1 MHPLN
6 QSRPKWRRWSLLGL
20 AFIAI
25 ALVAGLADA
34 PMANWMRSEPL
45 PGDIEKVVLLAE
57 VFAHGLG
64 VLLILITVK
73 SLDPRGWRV
82 VPRLAATAYL
92 AGLAANCLKV
102 MLIRRRPN
110 QFVAIPDG
118 PLESF
123 EGFFAPLTLPI
134 GEAFEYATQSFPSA
148 HTATAF
154 GLALGLARL
163 YPRGGR
169 LFLFFAILAGAQ
181 RMVVQAHFFS
191 DVVVGAGVGL
201 GVAWYL
207 QRQSAWTEQLWSS
220 WEKELNVGDD
230 AGNLKSLSDRDLDDT
245 LNAAD
250 GGNVQQ
256 EQREEHGSLSSIDLD
271 RRRAG

>member
-1 MHPLN
+1 MTL
-6 QSRPKWRRWSLLGL
+6 LLGL
-20 AFIAI
+20 FCVCV
-25 ALVAGLADA
+25 LFAGLADSPLA
-34 PMANWMRSEPL
+34 HWLRAEPL

-92 AGLAANCLKV
+92 AGVSANCLKIL
-102 MLIRRRPN
+102 LIRRRPN
-110 QFVAIPDG
+110 QFAVVPDS

-123 EGFFAPLTLPI
+123 EGFLAPWSLPF
-134 GEAFEYATQSFPSA
+134 GEAFDYATQSFPSA

-154 GLALGLARL
+154 GLALGLGRL

-169 LFLFFAILAGAQ
+169 LFLFFAVLAGVQ
-181 RMVVQAHFFS
+181 RMVVQAHFLS
-191 DVVVGAGVGL
+191 DVVVGGGVGL
-201 GVAWYL
+201 VVAASL
-207 QRQSAWTEQLWSS
+207 QRPSAWTERFFLRM
-220 WEKELNVGDD
+220 EKGSNAD
-230 AGNLKSLSDRDLDDT
+230 AQAAEFKSLSDRDRDDT
-245 LNAAD
+245 LDIAD

-256 EQREEHGSLSSIDLD
+256 EQRNRHGSPTSIDSD
-271 RRRAG
+271 RRCAG